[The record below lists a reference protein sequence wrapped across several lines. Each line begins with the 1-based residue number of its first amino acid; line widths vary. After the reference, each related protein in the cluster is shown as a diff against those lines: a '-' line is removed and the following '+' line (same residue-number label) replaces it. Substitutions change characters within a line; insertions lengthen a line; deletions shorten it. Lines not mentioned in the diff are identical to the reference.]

1 MQRNG
6 NKQFG
11 TFELQEILRPREQ
24 LRATRKRVVV
34 VIMKRTDFFILP
46 FILGN
51 ASPVRDDSS
60 SASTL
65 QSPIVAADPLCQK
78 QPRL

>member
-11 TFELQEILRPREQ
+11 TFELQETLRPREQ

-34 VIMKRTDFFILP
+34 VIMKRIDFFILP
-46 FILGN
+46 FLLGN
-51 ASPVRDDSS
+51 AIMIMRTIDSS
-60 SASTL
+60 SSL
-65 QSPIVAADPLCQK
+65 G
-78 QPRL
+78 RLLFEESSHT

>member
-11 TFELQEILRPREQ
+11 TFELQETLRPREQ

-34 VIMKRTDFFILP
+34 VIMKRIDFFILP
-46 FILGN
+46 FLLGN
-51 ASPVRDDSS
+51 AIMIMRTINSS
-60 SASTL
+60 SSLGRPT
-65 QSPIVAADPLCQK
+65 V
-78 QPRL
+78 